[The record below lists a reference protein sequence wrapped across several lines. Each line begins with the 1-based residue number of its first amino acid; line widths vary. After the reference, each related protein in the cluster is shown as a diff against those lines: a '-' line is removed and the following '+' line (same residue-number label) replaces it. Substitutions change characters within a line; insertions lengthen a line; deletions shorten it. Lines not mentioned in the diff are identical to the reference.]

1 MEEPRRIPK
10 AFKFFNQSHRD
21 LTSGSIPRSI
31 WVLAWP
37 MMIGNFL
44 QTAFNVV
51 DMIFVGKLGPEAIA
65 AVSLSGMILMLIIT
79 LIVGIGIGT
88 TAMVARFIGAKEYSQ
103 ANEVALQSLLFGGIC
118 SLFLAVVGFFFSEA
132 LLKIFGAE
140 AKVVEMGTDYLR
152 IMFLGSFTMFLL
164 FLGAA
169 ILRGAGDA
177 LTPMLILMFS
187 TLVNIVADPL
197 LIFGLGPFPR
207 LEIKGAALATVLA
220 RGIGMFIILIILLKG
235 YSYIHISLK
244 NLKLKFNIL
253 WRIIK
258 IAIPG
263 SLQMAIRSTSGLI
276 IMSIA
281 VIYGTYALAAY
292 GIGLRI
298 NMIVMMPGF
307 GLGAATATLVG
318 QNLGAKQ
325 PQRAEKSAWIALIY
339 YEAIMIVVGSLF
351 YLFAPKII
359 SIFNNS
365 PEVIQEGASFLRV
378 VVFSYIFLAMGI
390 VLHQSLHGAG
400 NTVPPMII
408 TAISLLGIRIPLAL
422 LLPKL
427 LLLDTIGLWLAI
439 ALSTVLEGS
448 VVAFWFKAGRWKKK
462 KI

>member
-1 MEEPRRIPK
+1 MEEKRKIPVS
-10 AFKFFNQSHRD
+10 FKLFNRNVRD
-21 LTSGSIPRSI
+21 FTSGSISKNI
-31 WVLAWP
+31 WILAWP
-37 MMIGNFL
+37 MMIGNVL

-79 LIVGIGIGT
+79 IIVGIGIGT

-103 ANEVALQSLLFGGIC
+103 ANEVALQSILFGGI
-118 SLFLAVVGFFFSEA
+118 SSFLLAVVGFFYSEFF
-132 LLKIFGAE
+132 LKIFGAE
-140 AKVVEMGTDYLR
+140 DAVVRMGTDYLR

-177 LTPMLILMFS
+177 LTPMLILVFS
-187 TLVNIVADPL
+187 TLLNVIADPL

-207 LEIKGAALATVLA
+207 LEIAGAALATVFA
-220 RGIGMFIILIILLKG
+220 RGTGMIIILFILIKG
-235 YSYIHISLK
+235 YSYIKI
-244 NLKLKFNIL
+244 NLKDIKLRFDIL
-253 WRIIK
+253 FRIIR

-263 SLQMAIRSTSGLI
+263 SLQMGIRSVSGLI
-276 IMSIA
+276 LMSVV

-318 QNLGAKQ
+318 QNLGAKK
-325 PQRAEKSAWIALIY
+325 PRRAEKSAWIALIY
-339 YEAIMIVVGSLF
+339 YESIMLAIGSVF
-351 YLFAPKII
+351 YMLAPKII
-359 SIFNNS
+359 FVFNNN
-365 PEVIQEGASFLRV
+365 PEVIREGVSFLHIV
-378 VVFSYIFLAMGI
+378 PFSYIFLAMGI

-400 NTVPPMII
+400 DTLPPMII
-408 TAISLLGIRIPLAL
+408 TGISLLGVRIPLAL
-422 LLPKL
+422 FLPKML
-427 LLLDTIGLWLAI
+427 PLDTQGIWLAI
-439 ALSTVLEGS
+439 AMSTVLEGS
-448 VVAFWFKAGRWKKK
+448 VVAFWFKSGRWKKK